1 MAVQRPFRFGVIA
14 ERMPASAREWRALAR
29 RIESL
34 GYATL
39 LLRDH
44 FVAEPFGDQFAPIAA
59 LTAAACATTTLRI
72 GTLVIDNDYRH
83 PVVLAK
89 EAATLDLLSDGRFE
103 LGLGAGW
110 MRDEYE
116 RAGMSFD
123 PPGVRISRLEEA
135 LYIVKGLFSGEPLT
149 YSGAHYAISN
159 LSSFPRPIQR
169 PHPPI
174 LVGGGGKRLL
184 SIAGREAD
192 IIGILN
198 SSVASGSL
206 SNSPSDLAPESV
218 AQKIDWV
225 RQAAGERF
233 RQIELS
239 QVISVVLTENQYH
252 AAETFASARG
262 WGGIS
267 AEQVLAMPSVY
278 IGTPG
283 QVAAQMHRRRERYG
297 FSYFVVAD
305 EDVEAFAPVVA
316 LLAQ

>member
-1 MAVQRPFRFGVIA
+1 MAIQHPFRFGVIA
-14 ERMPASAREWRALAR
+14 ERMPASAREWSALAR
-29 RIESL
+29 RSESL

-59 LTAAACATTTLRI
+59 LTAAACATTTLRV

-83 PVVLAK
+83 PVILAK
-89 EAATLDLLSDGRFE
+89 EAATLDLLSEGRLE

-110 MRDEYE
+110 MREEYE
-116 RAGMSFD
+116 RAGMPFD

-135 LYIVKGLFSGEPLT
+135 IHVLKGLFSGEPLT
-149 YSGAHYAISN
+149 YTGAHYAIN
-159 LSSFPRPIQR
+159 QLRSFPRPIQH

-184 SIAGREAD
+184 TIAGREAD
-192 IIGILN
+192 IVGVLN

-206 SNSPSDLAPESV
+206 SNDPGDLAPESV
-218 AQKIDWV
+218 AQKVEWV

-233 RQIELS
+233 AQIELS
-239 QVISVVLTENQYH
+239 QVISVVLAEDQH
-252 AAETFASARG
+252 QAAEDFASARG
-262 WGGIS
+262 WSGVT
-267 AEQVLAMPSVY
+267 AELVLAMPSVY

-283 QVAAQMHRRRERYG
+283 QIAAQMHSRRERYG

-305 EDVEAFAPVVA
+305 EDAEAFAPVVA
-316 LLAQ
+316 LLHQ

>member
-1 MAVQRPFRFGVIA
+1 MAIQRPFRFGVFA
-14 ERMPASAREWRALAR
+14 ERMPASAREWSAFAR

-59 LTAAACATTTLRI
+59 LTAAACATTTLRT

-89 EAATLDLLSDGRFE
+89 DAATLDLLSDGRFE

-116 RAGMSFD
+116 RAGMPFD

-135 LYIVKGLFSGEPLT
+135 LHIVKGLFSGEPLT

-174 LVGGGGKRLL
+174 LIGGGGKRLL

-206 SNSPSDLAPESV
+206 STGPSDLAPESV
-218 AQKIDWV
+218 AQKVDWV

-233 RQIELS
+233 GQIELS
-239 QVISVVLTENQYH
+239 QVISVVLTEDQHH

-262 WGGIS
+262 WSGIS

-283 QVAAQMHRRRERYG
+283 QIAAQMHSRRERYG

-305 EDVEAFAPVVA
+305 EDAEAFAPVVA
-316 LLAQ
+316 LLAE

>member
-1 MAVQRPFRFGVIA
+1 MAIQRPFRFGVIA
-14 ERMPASAREWRALAR
+14 ERMPASAREWSAFAR

-89 EAATLDLLSDGRFE
+89 EAATLDLLSNGRFE

-116 RAGMSFD
+116 RAGMPFD

-135 LYIVKGLFSGEPLT
+135 LHIVKGLFSGEPLT
-149 YSGAHYAISN
+149 YSGAHYAISS
-159 LSSFPRPIQR
+159 LSSFPRPMQR

-192 IIGILN
+192 IIGVLN

-206 SNSPSDLAPESV
+206 STGPSDLAPESV
-218 AQKIDWV
+218 AQKVDWV

-239 QVISVVLTENQYH
+239 QVISMVLTEDQHH

-262 WGGIS
+262 WSGIT

-283 QVAAQMHRRRERYG
+283 QIAAQMHSRRERYG

-305 EDVEAFAPVVA
+305 EHAEAFAPVVA

>member
-1 MAVQRPFRFGVIA
+1 MAIHRPFRFGVIV
-14 ERMPASAREWRALAR
+14 ERMPASAREWSALAR
-29 RIESL
+29 RIERL

-59 LTAAACATTTLRI
+59 LTAAACATTTLHI

-116 RAGMSFD
+116 RTGMPFD

-135 LYIVKGLFSGEPLT
+135 VHIVKGLFSGEPLT
-149 YSGAHYAISN
+149 YTGVHYAITQ
-159 LSSFPRPIQR
+159 LRGYPQPVQR

-184 SIAGREAD
+184 TIAGREAD
-192 IIGILN
+192 IVGVLN

-206 SNSPSDLAPESV
+206 SNDPGDLAPEAV
-218 AQKIDWV
+218 AQKVEWV

-233 RQIELS
+233 ADIELS
-239 QVISVVLTENQYH
+239 QVISVVLAEDRH
-252 AAETFASARG
+252 RAAEQFASERG
-262 WGGIS
+262 WSGVS

-278 IGTPG
+278 IGTPSHI
-283 QVAAQMHRRRERYG
+283 AAQMHSRRERFG
-297 FSYFVVAD
+297 FSYFVVAG
-305 EDVEAFAPVVA
+305 EQMEAFAPVVA
-316 LLAQ
+316 LLHP